1 MKLTFFILLSSLA
14 LPTISSIA
22 QAPRSQPPTGLQAIE
37 LARTQTGKSIV
48 KLVRLSGSNG
58 NPDPRGWSMVF
69 HDPISSTNLSKLN
82 PNEAPEPADDKYGSG
97 TAPIYFNASRV
108 NVDSP
113 AAFVSANKE
122 AAEAK
127 IGFDRITFEL
137 RGQEFTG
144 MPVWTLRLLNDAD
157 EIVGIVSLSAETGKT
172 LRTVWLR
179 RDGRREEPR
188 VIDSALASTGPS
200 GANESSSE
208 SKDKESRAL
217 PPIQN
222 IEPPPTTPAPPE
234 VETPRQ

>member
-1 MKLTFFILLSSLA
+1 MKLTALILLASLA
-14 LPTISSIA
+14 LPALHSFA
-22 QAPRSQPPTGLQAIE
+22 QAPRSQPPTALQAIE

-48 KLVRLSGSNG
+48 KLVRLSGNNG

-69 HDPISSTNLSKLN
+69 HDPASSTNLSKLN
-82 PNEAPEPADDKYGSG
+82 PGEAPEPADDKYGSG
-97 TAPIYFNASRV
+97 TAPIYFTASRV
-108 NVDSP
+108 SVDSP
-113 AAFVSANKE
+113 AAFLVANKE

-144 MPVWTLRLLNDAD
+144 MPVWTLRLLND
-157 EIVGIVSLSAETGKT
+157 EEEVVGIVSLSAETGKT

-188 VIDSALASTGPS
+188 IIDSAISGNGTESTG
-200 GANESSSE
+200 E
-208 SKDKESRAL
+208 SKEKESRTL

-222 IEPPPTTPAPPE
+222 IEPPPAEPTPPE
-234 VETPRQ
+234 VEAPRQ